1 MFFDFPVTRFLGSDF
16 VLLTFAGLEVK
27 PGKPQAYN
35 PKNEQGKIHVT
46 QVLSCSLYLR
56 ADLGD

>member
-1 MFFDFPVTRFLGSDF
+1 
-16 VLLTFAGLEVK
+16 VLLTYAGLEVK

-46 QVLSCSLYLR
+46 QVLYSCSFELIW
-56 ADLGD
+56 DMNCIFV